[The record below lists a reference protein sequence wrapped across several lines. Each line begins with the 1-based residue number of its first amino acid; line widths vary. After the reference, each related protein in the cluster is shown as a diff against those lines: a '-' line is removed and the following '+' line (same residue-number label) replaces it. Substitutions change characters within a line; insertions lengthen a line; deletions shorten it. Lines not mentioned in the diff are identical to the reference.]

1 MIPALI
7 PKDILIFACAL
18 LVYCRIY
25 HVIQVSSTSVNVEVV
40 STNKAQL
47 NDIKLLANMFK

>member
-25 HVIQVSSTSVNVEVV
+25 HVIQVSSTSVNVEVL